1 MSEQNEIK
9 NKINESVTS
18 QISKINKIRNI
29 LFEVG
34 SALAYVH
41 ERNIIHRDIK
51 PENIFISHVILELC
65 RMSINW
71 VILVVPPTMAHNST
85 WELSI
90 TLLQKS

>member
-18 QISKINKIRNI
+18 QISKINKIRRI

-41 ERNIIHRDIK
+41 ERNIVHRDIK
-51 PENIFISHVILELC
+51 PENIFISHVGFELC
-65 RMSINW
+65 RISINW
-71 VILVVPPTMAHNST
+71 VILVVPPTMAHSST
-85 WELSI
+85 WELLT
-90 TLLQKS
+90 TLLQRS

>member
-18 QISKINKIRNI
+18 QISKINKIRRI

-34 SALAYVH
+34 SALAYIH

-51 PENIFISHVILELC
+51 PENIFISHVLLKLY

-71 VILVVPPTMAHNST
+71 VILAVPPTMVHNST
-85 WELSI
+85 
-90 TLLQKS
+90 